1 MGGNVGIWGSLFG
14 AEQQRRIEPR
24 IVASTPLDRP
34 NLSAEEL
41 LAFLNNDSGVVGA
54 FGPRVTEQSAM
65 RTSTVFR
72 CVEVLAGVVASAPL
86 SVYLDSETGGRAIA
100 PTHKLHQVLHIS
112 PAPDRALTS
121 AAWRKMA
128 MYHLLLWGNAYTLIR
143 RDLSS
148 RVTYLEPVLPWQVD
162 VSVTD
167 TGRKAYRVHRD
178 GGAVEYH
185 DHSDVLH
192 FMGPS
197 FDGVT
202 GVSRIQTFA
211 RTAVALAQ
219 VFEEQIGR
227 VHENAARPS
236 GMVTSP
242 PGVTVDGV
250 KRMRATWSSAYSG
263 RENAGR
269 VVFADAE
276 TKYTP
281 FQMSPEDLNTIEARR
296 FQSLEICRAF
306 GVPPHLV
313 FEAAGTSA
321 WGSGIEQLTLGFR
334 QQTVN
339 PLLCDL
345 EAEIRMKLFLRDR
358 HYAAFDR
365 TALIEMDAKAAAEVA
380 QIEIQSG
387 VRTINERRNTLLLPD
402 VPDGDKTRANVTLAP
417 LDYAMQQNATKG
429 TPNEPP
435 KPSK

>member
-1 MGGNVGIWGSLFG
+1 MGIWNTLFG
-14 AEQQRRIEPR
+14 AEEQRRVEPR

-41 LAFLNNDSGVVGA
+41 FAFLNNDSGGGGS

-86 SVYLDSETGGRAIA
+86 SVYHDSPTGGRAIA
-100 PTHKLHQVLHIS
+100 PGHKLHSLLHVS
-112 PAPDRALTS
+112 PAPERALTS
-121 AAWRKMA
+121 EAWRRLA
-128 MYHLLLWGNAYTLIR
+128 MYHVLLWGNAYTLIR

-148 RVTYLEPVLPWQVD
+148 RVTYLEPLLPWQVD
-162 VSVTD
+162 VAVTD
-167 TGRKAYRVHRD
+167 KGRKAYRVQRD
-178 GGAVEYH
+178 SGPIEMY
-185 DHSDVLH
+185 DHADVLH
-192 FMGPS
+192 FMGPT

-211 RTAVALAQ
+211 RTGVALAQ

-242 PGVTVDGV
+242 PSVTVDGA
-250 KRMRATWSSAYSG
+250 KRMRASWSGAYAG

-269 VVFADAE
+269 VVFADAD

-296 FQSLEICRAF
+296 FQSLEICRVF

-339 PLLCDL
+339 PLLCAL
-345 EAEIRMKLFLRDR
+345 EAELRMKLFLRDT

-417 LDYAMQQNATKG
+417 LDYAAQQNATKG

-435 KPSK
+435 KPGK